1 MSNTKILAVDLDGTL
16 FADDKSICKENI
28 EAINKMLDQG
38 HVLAID
44 TGRPGY
50 LLEKILKPYP
60 VLSRENIYYLSFQGS
75 VGYDPVNK
83 KSLFG
88 VYLDNDK
95 AIKLL
100 QNIHDAGLTALA
112 FEEGAIYV
120 FEENDDTAE
129 YKRLSKEG
137 LTLINSASD
146 LKGHNL
152 VKLMAVSFN
161 DHAYLHQ
168 FEEAS
173 RAEFEPHFDFMYSNV
188 SFLEFISKEAG
199 KGSGLIKLANY
210 LDIPMEDTVA
220 CGDERNDISM
230 IEAAHIGACVGN
242 GRDELKACADYISEV
257 DNNNGA
263 VADVINKFIIN
274 G

>member
-112 FEEGAIYV
+112 FEEG
-120 FEENDDTAE
+120 D
-129 YKRLSKEG
+129 
-137 LTLINSASD
+137 
-146 LKGHNL
+146 NL